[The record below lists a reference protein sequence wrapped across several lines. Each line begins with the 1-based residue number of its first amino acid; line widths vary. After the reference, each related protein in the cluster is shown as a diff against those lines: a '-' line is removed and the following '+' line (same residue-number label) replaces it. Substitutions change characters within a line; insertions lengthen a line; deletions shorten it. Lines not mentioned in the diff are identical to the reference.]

1 DGHRCIGRVFVV
13 GLSLTIREA
22 AFAADAIA
30 DYFAGAGRDEPNPFL
45 AHQRLC
51 EGGMDVIQDL
61 MDAFWDQPL
70 AFAVLAHRQHVEGI
84 IDIFAGRIYMD
95 KPSAALEEM
104 HAINAAAR
112 RRGVAAMARFLS

>member
-1 DGHRCIGRVFVV
+1 PRFRF
-13 GLSLTIREA
+13 GLSRRIGGA
-22 AFAADAIA
+22 AVAAAAIA
-30 DYFAGAGRDEPNPFL
+30 GYLAGVARDEPNPFA
-45 AHQRLC
+45 AHRTLC